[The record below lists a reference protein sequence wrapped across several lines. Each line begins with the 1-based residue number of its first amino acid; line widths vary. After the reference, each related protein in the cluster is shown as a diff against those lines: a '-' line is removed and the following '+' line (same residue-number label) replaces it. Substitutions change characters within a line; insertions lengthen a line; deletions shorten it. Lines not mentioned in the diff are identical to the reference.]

1 MTTEVMFRR
10 LKWEHGDN
18 IMALF
23 PYEIENHNGDVMS
36 YMHIG
41 QHGSANYNHCIDST
55 IPATPDEYKDL
66 LKELE
71 TIGYNLKIVKRR
83 NYTKYLENCYVVYRR
98 I

>member
-1 MTTEVMFRR
+1 MKEKQMTTEVMFRR

-41 QHGSANYNHCIDST
+41 QHG
-55 IPATPDEYKDL
+55 
-66 LKELE
+66 
-71 TIGYNLKIVKRR
+71 
-83 NYTKYLENCYVVYRR
+83 
-98 I
+98 

>member
-55 IPATPDEYKDL
+55 TLATPDEYKDL

-83 NYTKYLENCYVVYRR
+83 NYIKLTAIKRLTEDK
-98 I
+98 